1 MKLRKLT
8 INDLGFTQSAIDR
21 ELEYRFANGRLQA
34 AMAKHVDDCK
44 IVCPRKVFEEVIAKT
59 TEVFGKPEI
68 HPTQVFQCVGVRHM
82 LHADGS
88 RSLDQEEFGKAIKV
102 TDLTGAVDKN

>member
-44 IVCPRKVFEEVIAKT
+44 IVCPKKVFEEVIAKT

-68 HPTQVFQCVGVRHM
+68 HPTQ
-82 LHADGS
+82 
-88 RSLDQEEFGKAIKV
+88 
-102 TDLTGAVDKN
+102 